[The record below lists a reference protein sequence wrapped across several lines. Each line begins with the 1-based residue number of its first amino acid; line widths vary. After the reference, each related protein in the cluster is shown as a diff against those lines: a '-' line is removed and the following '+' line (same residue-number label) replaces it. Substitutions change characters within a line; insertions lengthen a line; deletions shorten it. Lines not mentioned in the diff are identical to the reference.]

1 MKLTEAQTSGS
12 GLSQLLGELRPELLR
27 FLTARL
33 GDVGEAEDLLQEL
46 WIRVSRGVAAGPV
59 SNGRAYLYRA
69 AQNLALD
76 RVRERRRRAA
86 RDGEWA
92 DGQRA
97 ALPGPEPADARAN
110 AEAVLLAREEAGAL
124 AAAIAALPEA
134 AGRAFRMHKLEGM
147 PHAEVARALG
157 ITRSG
162 VEKHMAVAMAHLRRM
177 SGRRRLMQTEQEERR
192 VDAHGA
198 GAA

>member
-1 MKLTEAQTSGS
+1 MKLSEAQTSSS

-33 GDVGEAEDLLQEL
+33 GDAGEAEDLLQEL
-46 WIRVSRGVAAGPV
+46 WIRVSRGVAGGPV

-110 AEAVLLAREEAGAL
+110 AEAILLAREEAGAL

-147 PHAEVARALG
+147 PHAEVARVLG

-162 VEKHMAVAMAHLRRM
+162 VEKHMAVAMAHLRRT
-177 SGRRRLMQTEQEERR
+177 L
-192 VDAHGA
+192 VD
-198 GAA
+198 